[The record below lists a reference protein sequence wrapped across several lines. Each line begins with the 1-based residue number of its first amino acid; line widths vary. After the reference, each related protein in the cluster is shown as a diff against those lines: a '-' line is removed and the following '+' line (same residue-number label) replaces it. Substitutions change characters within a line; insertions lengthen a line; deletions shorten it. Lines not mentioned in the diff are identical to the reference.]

1 MNMDTN
7 TKDLKEIR
15 DNIDQ
20 LDVKILEL
28 LNERAACALK
38 LAERKREAGLP
49 IYDPAR
55 EREILDRFG
64 EKSTGKLPPVFAR
77 RIFSEIIS
85 ACRTLQEPISIV
97 FLGPEDT
104 FSHMAALKHFGQSAG
119 YLPRASIGDVFREV
133 EHGRADFGVV
143 PAENSI
149 NGVVGLT
156 LDEWIGSDL
165 KICGEILLPVSHV
178 LMSVS
183 RDIRKITKVFSH
195 PQALGQCREWLAG
208 NLPRAELVETSST
221 AEAARL
227 ALEDAAAAAVG
238 AELLAERRGLYVLA
252 RNIQDRA
259 VNLTRFFVLGRL
271 HCIPTGRDRTS
282 LLFTLRHQPGSL
294 HQALAPLAEAGVN
307 LTRIESRPTRERAW
321 EYVFFIDIEGH
332 QSENY
337 VRAALTD
344 FQSRVDRCKIL
355 GSYPAARADQEPL
368 VDQDTDLAR
377 LAEWG
382 RLTPGQSDQG

>member
-1 MNMDTN
+1 MNMDT
-7 TKDLKEIR
+7 KELKEIR
-15 DNIDQ
+15 DQIDQ
-20 LDVKILEL
+20 IDQKILDL
-28 LNERAACALK
+28 LNERAACALN
-38 LAERKREAGLP
+38 LAARKRQAGLA

-55 EREILDRFG
+55 EREIMDRFG
-64 EKSTGKLPPVFAR
+64 QKTTGALPAVFVR
-77 RIFSEIIS
+77 RIFGEIIS
-85 ACRTLQEPISIV
+85 ACRALQEPISIV
-97 FLGPEDT
+97 YLGPEDT
-104 FSHMAALKHFGQSAG
+104 FSHMAAVKHFGQSAG
-119 YLPRASIGDVFREV
+119 YLPRASISDVFREV
-133 EHGRADFGVV
+133 EHGRADFGIV

-149 NGVVGLT
+149 NGVVSLT

-183 RDIRKITKVFSH
+183 RDIQKVRRVFSH

-221 AEAARL
+221 SEAARL
-227 ALEDAAAAAVG
+227 ALEQDNAAAVG
-238 AELLAERRGLYVLA
+238 ADLLAERRGLYVLA

-271 HCIPTGRDRTS
+271 QCPPTGRDRTS
-282 LLFTLRHQPGSL
+282 LLFTVMHEPGSL
-294 HQALAPLAEAGVN
+294 HQALVPLAEAGVN

-332 QSENY
+332 QSDDY
-337 VRAALTD
+337 VRGALSD
-344 FQSRVDRCKIL
+344 FQASVDHFKIL
-355 GSYPAARADQEPL
+355 GSYPAAGPDLEPL

-377 LAEWG
+377 LSDWG
-382 RLTPGQSDQG
+382 RLNPGK